1 MATNTPSTTTPAYTE
16 AWLPGSDGL
25 QFYTRTYRPPAGTSA
40 RAALLFVHGFA
51 EHVARYEWA
60 HGVWAARGVAVFAYD
75 QRGFGRTALDKE
87 RKSRESAWGR
97 TGWREQ
103 VRDIEWWLGRVREE
117 FPGLP
122 LFLMGH
128 SMGGGL
134 ALAFATRPS
143 PPPAPES
150 VQMLAGV
157 IASSPLLLQTHPAP
171 KILRYIGGKA
181 SSLLPHLLIDAP
193 VPVEHLSHDPQAQK
207 AAANDPLMLQKG
219 SLRGLS
225 DMLGGVG
232 SFHRHVFLMYSKTSE
247 FQGEQL
253 LWHDYKNWPQSLPRQ
268 ELSEMLVAMH
278 TRAAWTASALE
289 GGVLRAL
296 PGRRAS
302 LNPGHTTA
310 EDDGGVSLYVV
321 TSYKASEEFYNKV
334 DAADKELKPYPDG
347 FHELVH
353 EPDGV
358 KERFVDECI
367 SWVLK
372 HAESPPPPP
381 SASASKL

>member
-1 MATNTPSTTTPAYTE
+1 MAATSNTLSTTTPAYTE
-16 AWLPGSDGL
+16 AWLPGPDGL
-25 QFYTRTYRPPAGTSA
+25 QFYTRTYRPPAGTPA
-40 RAALLFVHGFA
+40 CAALLFVHGFA

-103 VRDIEWWLGRVREE
+103 VRDIEWWLGRMREE

-225 DMLGGVG
+225 DMLGG
-232 SFHRHVFLMYSKTSE
+232 
-247 FQGEQL
+247 GEQL
-253 LWHDYKNWPQSLPRQ
+253 LWNDYKNWPQNLP
-268 ELSEMLVAMH
+268 LLIVH
-278 TRAAWTASALE
+278 GTAD
-289 GGVLRAL
+289 R
-296 PGRRAS
+296 
-302 LNPGHTTA
+302 
-310 EDDGGVSLYVV
+310 V

-334 DAADKELKPYPDG
+334 DAADKELKPYP
-347 FHELVH
+347 V
-353 EPDGV
+353 
-358 KERFVDECI
+358 R
-367 SWVLK
+367 
-372 HAESPPPPP
+372 A
-381 SASASKL
+381 